1 MKEDAHSLHSDGTPL
16 RPQPHVSLSPTRGEG
31 SVTRP
36 SAPLAGAG
44 LVLLSGFGFAAVAV
58 LARVA
63 FEAGS
68 TAPTSLAVRFGLAS
82 GLFWL
87 LLLVTRRV
95 VRVPAAL
102 LVRLAAMGVL
112 FSAGSVA
119 SFLSIEYIPASLS
132 ALLFY
137 IYPAIVAAGS
147 ALFFRQRLSLAR
159 LLVLLT
165 ATAGCVLTVD
175 VQSGAGPID
184 ATGVALALAAPCFYS
199 GYVLIGSR
207 VTAHVA
213 PLNASA
219 WIITFAAIVIVLAGA
234 SGVLG
239 DGFTTDVAPRG
250 WAAMLGLAIFS
261 TVISIS
267 AFLAGMARLD
277 PFRASIIST
286 VEPVITVILAAL
298 LLSERLTGQQALGG
312 FVIVTSSAALQFIS
326 RCEGRSGRDA

>member
-1 MKEDAHSLHSDGTPL
+1 M
-16 RPQPHVSLSPTRGEG
+16 
-31 SVTRP
+31 
-36 SAPLAGAG
+36 
-44 LVLLSGFGFAAVAV
+44 LLSGFGFAAVAV

-63 FEAGS
+63 YEAGS

-87 LLLVTRRV
+87 LLLATGRV
-95 VRVPAAL
+95 VRVPVPL
-102 LVRLAAMGVL
+102 LARLAAMGVL
-112 FSAGSVA
+112 FSGGSVA

-175 VQSGAGPID
+175 VRSGSGSID
-184 ATGVALALAAPCFYS
+184 ATGIALALVAPCFYA
-199 GYVLIGSR
+199 GYVLLGSR

-219 WIITFAAIVIVLAGA
+219 WIITFAAGVIVLAGA
-234 SGVLG
+234 TGVLG
-239 DGFTTDVAPRG
+239 DGFTTEVEPRG
-250 WAAMLGLAIFS
+250 WAAMLGLALFS

-286 VEPVITVILAAL
+286 IEPVMTVILAAL
-298 LLSERLTGQQALGG
+298 LLDERLTGQQALGG
-312 FVIVTSSAALQFIS
+312 VVIVASSAALQLIS
-326 RCEGRSGRDA
+326 RREGKRARVTDEATGSATMQSGQP